1 MVDRARRK
9 VGRTRLAVRLA
20 PLLLVVVAACSPS
33 DAVIPAPELPPTT
46 TPPATTTMPDTSD
59 TTTSTMPDTSDPSE
73 PPSITITTADDAN
86 EIITANQQPGAVFTF
101 APGVH
106 RGVSVRLGEG
116 VTIQGE
122 EGAVISGAVELT
134 EPDAG
139 DGRWTYRGFERTGS
153 DHGECVPDY
162 DGCTYTQ
169 DVFVDDV
176 MLLQVTDEADLGPG
190 RWLWDDDGIHIAD
203 DPSGRRI
210 ELSVAE
216 FALYG
221 WDDDVVIRDLVVEK
235 YATPAQLGAIM
246 AQQFGDGEYGGDWLI
261 DNVEVH
267 GVHGAGV
274 RTGDRTIVRN
284 SYLHHNGQ
292 MGITVSGG
300 SDVLIEDNE
309 FAFNNVAGFAWGWE
323 AGASKFTRTE
333 RLVVRGNHSHDNNG
347 PGLWTDIDN
356 VDTLYEDNLVE
367 DNLGPGIFHEIS
379 YAAVIRNN
387 VVTGNGDEDDLW
399 LWGSGILVAASS
411 GVEVYGNEVR
421 NNTNG
426 ISGIQQDRGEGPLGP
441 YLLDDLDVHDNIIE
455 LGGGAMG
462 VVEDA
467 DPTVF
472 QRTIRFDANIYEGA
486 VGQGYRWDG
495 GRLTRTGWQ
504 RAGFDENG
512 IWR

>member
-1 MVDRARRK
+1 MRVWGQGKATAARR
-9 VGRTRLAVRLA
+9 RSLTLAAILAVVA
-20 PLLLVVVAACSPS
+20 AACSPS
-33 DAVIPAPELPPTT
+33 SATLPAPDL
-46 TPPATTTMPDTSD
+46 PPATTSTVAPTTTAAD
-59 TTTSTMPDTSDPSE
+59 TTTTTQADPE
-73 PPSITITTADDAN
+73 VPTTLTILPSDDAN
-86 EIITANQQPGAVFTF
+86 EIITSTQEPGAVYTF
-101 APGVH
+101 APGIH
-106 RGVSVRLGEG
+106 RGVSVRLGDG

-134 EPDAG
+134 EPNVG
-139 DGRWTYRGFERTGS
+139 EGRWTYTGLVQTGRS
-153 DHGECVPDY
+153 HGECVPDY
-162 DGCTYTQ
+162 DGCAYSQ
-169 DVFVDDV
+169 DVFIDDV

-190 RWLWDDDGIHIAD
+190 RWLWNESGIHIVD
-203 DPSGRRI
+203 DPSDRRV
-210 ELSVAE
+210 EVSVAE
-216 FALYG
+216 FALFG
-221 WDDDVVIRDLVVEK
+221 SSDDVVIRDIVVEK

-246 AQQFGDGEYGGDWLI
+246 AQEFGDGEYGSDWLI

-267 GVHGAGV
+267 GVHGVGV

-300 SDVLIEDNE
+300 SDVLLEDNE

-333 RLVVRGNHSHDNNG
+333 GLIVRGNHSHDNNG

-367 DNLGPGIFHEIS
+367 NNLGPGIFHEIS

-387 VVTGNGDEDDLW
+387 VVIGNGDANDLW

-426 ISGIQQDRGEGPLGP
+426 ISGIQQDRGGGPLGP
-441 YLLDDLDVHDNIIE
+441 YLLDDLDVRDNIIE

-472 QRTIRFDANIYEGA
+472 QRSIRFDANIYEGT

-495 GRLTRTGWQ
+495 DRLTRTGWQ
-504 RAGFDENG
+504 REGFDENG